1 MSYFD
6 NANTNVTR
14 KSFGSKVDK
23 TFQREGVIPVKN
35 RKKEEIDYVAE
46 SARFNELNKK
56 VESRRLNELKESRA
70 YNIALNEGYDKLKD
84 SLIKDFMSQI
94 CVESLLIDEEVVNN
108 NLRNIVSL
116 VEEQVDDLGGF
127 NGIKQIAE
135 STNNP
140 LLQNMINVCEEVCK
154 NVGKRNIKEANGEA
168 KKLSFELNKDEM
180 NDFDY
185 RKQAMGVDT
194 IVDNIKDKVFQVV
207 QDEQKMN
214 SDKQEVMNEIEGKIQ
229 ELEAPVQEAM
239 DFIFGNKIE
248 ETTLFDSLMRSHY
261 NQIIESNCSS
271 IFESDDD
278 DDDDEFENKEFNMS
292 EIDLNE
298 EKCSDDE
305 DEIEELDDDVEDEIE
320 NLYLEESIQKRA
332 RKASDKKIEKMI
344 AKNEAL
350 LEKVKRRLKEETDD
364 QIIYELKEDVK
375 IINAELKVLRNELK
389 HRDKQN
395 AIKTNFYAK
404 ESGEVINA
412 LYNSSSYDL
421 EEVLESCLENIKNEI
436 YGCKTKSLAE
446 SYKSSIRELQLI
458 CEEATKEDRVDYDP
472 NKLINKFRK
481 AILSINDA
489 KALERRIEHDT
500 KLLEKID
507 DEIKDLSESKA
518 RNIIRTL
525 SSSALFLFVR
535 IQFIPAVFSP
545 KITTKTQT
553 KKQLMRFRKTLAVC
567 IQIAKDRLEELKEQE
582 NGVKESYMTS
592 RSVSETFA
600 LMEARCGKKK
610 MVESNEDKEIAPSVN
625 DTVEEGNLLCPYC
638 ESDPCVCDEIVTEGL
653 TLNAFR
659 DKMKTFFEDLLSRK
673 LAKRDFTKI
682 RPQYLEIISV
692 TDRIEDCD
700 ALEKDL
706 EEGIQQLEKAKHK
719 YPEAKDKLQEQIDWL
734 NKTAR
739 VKIKA
744 KRKELEKKQVVESF
758 ITKLD
763 DVCESLTNII
773 EAHET
778 AYNNVVESLT
788 YEVENTTTL
797 VPYLQ
802 TKDCNLSNL
811 EFAYKTKLVCESLKD
826 GLRNVANEGEAMVIE
841 RAIKLNLTSINES
854 LEAIKDIEKMNYKSN
869 ILESGKVYLSKLQH
883 VINNNVF
890 PNSVTESTSIFNSVE
905 DVDRIFESV
914 KEYAVI
920 ESTNNKLMELV
931 MAEAIVEYTIMEAF
945 NTLKLTNYD
954 KDTVK
959 GISRRNINK

>member
-168 KKLSFELNKDEM
+168 KNLSFELNKDEM

-185 RKQAMGVDT
+185 RKQAVGIET
-194 IVDNIKDKVFQVV
+194 IIDNIKDKVFQVV

-214 SDKQEVMNEIEGKIQ
+214 SDKKEIMNEIEGKIQ

-239 DFIFGNKIE
+239 EFIFGSKIE
-248 ETTLFDSLMRSHY
+248 ETTLFDSLMRSRY
-261 NQIIESNCSS
+261 SQIIESSCSS
-271 IFESDDD
+271 IFESIDPDDEEDFEDQEFSMSEIEIDDDIEDEIDDD
-278 DDDDEFENKEFNMS
+278 DD
-292 EIDLNE
+292 I
-298 EKCSDDE
+298 E
-305 DEIEELDDDVEDEIE
+305 DEIDEDDIEDE
-320 NLYLEESIQKRA
+320 YLEESIQKRA
-332 RKASDKKIEKMI
+332 RKASDKRLNKKIIKTEERI
-344 AKNEAL
+344 AR
-350 LEKVKRRLKEETDD
+350 VKLKLSETEDKEIKD
-364 QIIYELKEDVK
+364 ELKED
-375 IINAELKVLRNELK
+375 IEILQAELKILKNELN
-389 HRDKQN
+389 HRGKQN

-404 ESGEVINA
+404 EAGDVIDSM
-412 LYNSSSYDL
+412 YNGSSYDL
-421 EEVLESCLENIKNEI
+421 E
-436 YGCKTKSLAE
+436 
-446 SYKSSIRELQLI
+446 
-458 CEEATKEDRVDYDP
+458 
-472 NKLINKFRK
+472 
-481 AILSINDA
+481 
-489 KALERRIEHDT
+489 KALESVVDSIEETT
-500 KLLEKID
+500 KSCKVITDAKKCKESVR
-507 DEIKDLSESKA
+507 EIQKSTEDIVEEAKCKDKRSCEACKPRKKSKMKEVSESKK
-518 RNIIRTL
+518 L
-525 SSSALFLFVR
+525 SVND
-535 IQFIPAVFSP
+535 IFS
-545 KITTKTQT
+545 
-553 KKQLMRFRKTLAVC
+553 
-567 IQIAKDRLEELKEQE
+567 
-582 NGVKESYMTS
+582 
-592 RSVSETFA
+592 

-610 MVESNEDKEIAPSVN
+610 TCEANEDKEIAPSVN
-625 DTVEEGNLLCPYC
+625 DTVEETGCKTKEELVMCPYC
-638 ESDPCVCDEIVTEGL
+638 ETDPCVCDEVITEGL
-653 TLNAFR
+653 TLNEFR
-659 DKMKTFFEDLLSRK
+659 AKMKTFFEDLLSRK
-673 LAKRDFTKI
+673 LAKKDFNKI
-682 RPQYLEIISV
+682 RPQYLEIIDV

-706 EEGIQQLEKAKHK
+706 EEDIKQLEKAKHK
-719 YPEAKDKLQEQIDWL
+719 HPEAKDKLQEQIEWL

-739 VKIKA
+739 VKIKD

-763 DVCESLTNII
+763 DICESLTNAI
-773 EAHET
+773 EAHEI
-778 AYNNVVESLT
+778 AYNNVLESLT
-788 YEVENTTTL
+788 YEIDNKSTL

-802 TKDCNLSNL
+802 TKDCNLTNL

-826 GLRNVANEGEAMVIE
+826 GLKHAANENEAMVIE
-841 RAIKLNLTSINES
+841 RAIELNITSINES
-854 LEAIKDIEKMNYKSN
+854 LDAIKDIEKMNYKST
-869 ILESGKVYLSKLQH
+869 ILESGKKYLTKLQY
-883 VINNNVF
+883 VINNNTF
-890 PNSVTESTSIFNSVE
+890 PNKVTESTSVFNSIE
-905 DVDRIFESV
+905 DVDKIFNSV

-920 ESTNNKLMELV
+920 ESTDGKLMEMV
-931 MAEAIVEYTIMEAF
+931 MSEAIVEYTIMEAF
-945 NTLKLTNYD
+945 NTLKLTKYD
-954 KDTVK
+954 KDTVR

>member
-185 RKQAMGVDT
+185 RKQAAGIET
-194 IVDNIKDKVFQVV
+194 IIDNIKDKVFQVV

-214 SDKQEVMNEIEGKIQ
+214 SDKKEVMNEIEGKIQ

-239 DFIFGNKIE
+239 EFIFGSKIE
-248 ETTLFDSLMRSHY
+248 ETTLFDSLMRSRY
-261 NQIIESNCSS
+261 SQIIESSCSS
-271 IFESDDD
+271 IFESIDPDDEENFEDQEFSMSEIEIDDDIEDEIDDD
-278 DDDDEFENKEFNMS
+278 D
-292 EIDLNE
+292 I
-298 EKCSDDE
+298 
-305 DEIEELDDDVEDEIE
+305 
-320 NLYLEESIQKRA
+320 
-332 RKASDKKIEKMI
+332 
-344 AKNEAL
+344 
-350 LEKVKRRLKEETDD
+350 
-364 QIIYELKEDVK
+364 
-375 IINAELKVLRNELK
+375 
-389 HRDKQN
+389 
-395 AIKTNFYAK
+395 TNFYAK
-404 ESGEVINA
+404 EAGDIIDSI
-412 LYNSSSYDL
+412 YNGSSYDL
-421 EEVLESCLENIKNEI
+421 E
-436 YGCKTKSLAE
+436 
-446 SYKSSIRELQLI
+446 
-458 CEEATKEDRVDYDP
+458 
-472 NKLINKFRK
+472 
-481 AILSINDA
+481 
-489 KALERRIEHDT
+489 KALESVVDSIEETT
-500 KLLEKID
+500 KSCKVITDAKKCKESVR
-507 DEIKDLSESKA
+507 EIQKSTEDIVEEAKCKDKKSCEACKPRKKSKMKEVSESKK
-518 RNIIRTL
+518 L
-525 SSSALFLFVR
+525 SVND
-535 IQFIPAVFSP
+535 IFS
-545 KITTKTQT
+545 
-553 KKQLMRFRKTLAVC
+553 
-567 IQIAKDRLEELKEQE
+567 
-582 NGVKESYMTS
+582 
-592 RSVSETFA
+592 

-610 MVESNEDKEIAPSVN
+610 TCEANEDKEIAPSVN
-625 DTVEEGNLLCPYC
+625 DTVEETGCKTKEELVMCPYC
-638 ESDPCVCDEIVTEGL
+638 ETDPCVCDEVITEGL
-653 TLNAFR
+653 TLNEFR
-659 DKMKTFFEDLLSRK
+659 AKMKTFFEDLLSRK
-673 LAKRDFTKI
+673 LAKKDFNKI
-682 RPQYLEIISV
+682 RPQYLEIIDV

-706 EEGIQQLEKAKHK
+706 EEDIKQLEKAKHK
-719 YPEAKDKLQEQIDWL
+719 HPEAKDKLQEQIDWL

-739 VKIKA
+739 VKIKD

-763 DVCESLTNII
+763 DICESLTNVI
-773 EAHET
+773 EAHEI
-778 AYNNVVESLT
+778 AYNNVLESLT
-788 YEVENTTTL
+788 YEIDNKSTL

-802 TKDCNLSNL
+802 TKDCNLTNL

-826 GLRNVANEGEAMVIE
+826 GLKHAANENEAMVIE
-841 RAIKLNLTSINES
+841 RAIELNITSINES
-854 LEAIKDIEKMNYKSN
+854 LDAIKDIEKMNYKST
-869 ILESGKVYLSKLQH
+869 ILESGKKYLTKLQY
-883 VINNNVF
+883 VINNNTF
-890 PNSVTESTSIFNSVE
+890 PNKVTESTSVFNSIE
-905 DVDRIFESV
+905 DVDKIFNSV

-920 ESTNNKLMELV
+920 ESTDGKLMEMV
-931 MAEAIVEYTIMEAF
+931 MSEAIVEYTIMEAF
-945 NTLKLTNYD
+945 NTLKLTKYD
-954 KDTVK
+954 KDTVR

>member
-185 RKQAMGVDT
+185 RKQAVGIET
-194 IVDNIKDKVFQVV
+194 IIDNIKDKVFQVV

-214 SDKQEVMNEIEGKIQ
+214 SDKKEIMNEIEGKIQ

-239 DFIFGNKIE
+239 EFIFGSKIE
-248 ETTLFDSLMRSHY
+248 ETTLFDSLMRSRY
-261 NQIIESNCSS
+261 SQIIESSCSS
-271 IFESDDD
+271 IFESIDP
-278 DDDDEFENKEFNMS
+278 DDEENFEDQEFSMS
-292 EIDLNE
+292 EIE
-298 EKCSDDE
+298 IDDDIE
-305 DEIEELDDDVEDEIE
+305 DEIDDND
-320 NLYLEESIQKRA
+320 LTS
-332 RKASDKKIEKMI
+332 
-344 AKNEAL
+344 
-350 LEKVKRRLKEETDD
+350 
-364 QIIYELKEDVK
+364 
-375 IINAELKVLRNELK
+375 
-389 HRDKQN
+389 
-395 AIKTNFYAK
+395 FYAK
-404 ESGEVINA
+404 EAGDIIDSI
-412 LYNSSSYDL
+412 YNGSSYDL
-421 EEVLESCLENIKNEI
+421 EKALESVVDSIEET
-436 YGCKTKSLAE
+436 TKSCKVITDAKKCKE
-446 SYKSSIRELQLI
+446 SIREIQKSTEDI
-458 CEEATKEDRVDYDP
+458 VEEAKCKDKRSCEACKPRKKSKMKEV
-472 NKLINKFRK
+472 
-481 AILSINDA
+481 
-489 KALERRIEHDT
+489 
-500 KLLEKID
+500 
-507 DEIKDLSESKA
+507 SESKK
-518 RNIIRTL
+518 L
-525 SSSALFLFVR
+525 SVND
-535 IQFIPAVFSP
+535 IFS
-545 KITTKTQT
+545 
-553 KKQLMRFRKTLAVC
+553 
-567 IQIAKDRLEELKEQE
+567 
-582 NGVKESYMTS
+582 
-592 RSVSETFA
+592 

-610 MVESNEDKEIAPSVN
+610 TCEANEDKEIAPSVN
-625 DTVEEGNLLCPYC
+625 DTVEETGCKTKEELVMCPYC
-638 ESDPCVCDEIVTEGL
+638 ETDPCVCDEVITEGL
-653 TLNAFR
+653 TLNEFR
-659 DKMKTFFEDLLSRK
+659 AKMKTFFEDLLSRK
-673 LAKRDFTKI
+673 LAKKDFNKI
-682 RPQYLEIISV
+682 RPQYLEIIDV

-706 EEGIQQLEKAKHK
+706 EEDIKQLEKAKHK
-719 YPEAKDKLQEQIDWL
+719 HPEAKDKLQEQIDWL

-739 VKIKA
+739 VKIKD

-763 DVCESLTNII
+763 DICESLTNVI
-773 EAHET
+773 EAHEI
-778 AYNNVVESLT
+778 AYNNVLESLT
-788 YEVENTTTL
+788 YEIDNKSTL

-802 TKDCNLSNL
+802 TKDCNLTNL

-826 GLRNVANEGEAMVIE
+826 GLKHAANENEAMVIE
-841 RAIKLNLTSINES
+841 RAIELNITSINES
-854 LEAIKDIEKMNYKSN
+854 LDAIKDIEKMNYKST
-869 ILESGKVYLSKLQH
+869 ILESGKKYLTKLQY
-883 VINNNVF
+883 VINNNTF
-890 PNSVTESTSIFNSVE
+890 PNKVTESTSVFNSIE
-905 DVDRIFESV
+905 DVDKIFNSV

-920 ESTNNKLMELV
+920 ESTDGKLMEMV
-931 MAEAIVEYTIMEAF
+931 MSEAIVEYTIMEAF
-945 NTLKLTNYD
+945 NTLKLTKYD
-954 KDTVK
+954 KDTVR

>member
-1 MSYFD
+1 
-6 NANTNVTR
+6 
-14 KSFGSKVDK
+14 
-23 TFQREGVIPVKN
+23 
-35 RKKEEIDYVAE
+35 
-46 SARFNELNKK
+46 
-56 VESRRLNELKESRA
+56 
-70 YNIALNEGYDKLKD
+70 
-84 SLIKDFMSQI
+84 
-94 CVESLLIDEEVVNN
+94 
-108 NLRNIVSL
+108 
-116 VEEQVDDLGGF
+116 
-127 NGIKQIAE
+127 
-135 STNNP
+135 
-140 LLQNMINVCEEVCK
+140 
-154 NVGKRNIKEANGEA
+154 
-168 KKLSFELNKDEM
+168 
-180 NDFDY
+180 
-185 RKQAMGVDT
+185 
-194 IVDNIKDKVFQVV
+194 
-207 QDEQKMN
+207 
-214 SDKQEVMNEIEGKIQ
+214 
-229 ELEAPVQEAM
+229 
-239 DFIFGNKIE
+239 
-248 ETTLFDSLMRSHY
+248 
-261 NQIIESNCSS
+261 
-271 IFESDDD
+271 
-278 DDDDEFENKEFNMS
+278 
-292 EIDLNE
+292 
-298 EKCSDDE
+298 
-305 DEIEELDDDVEDEIE
+305 
-320 NLYLEESIQKRA
+320 
-332 RKASDKKIEKMI
+332 
-344 AKNEAL
+344 
-350 LEKVKRRLKEETDD
+350 
-364 QIIYELKEDVK
+364 
-375 IINAELKVLRNELK
+375 
-389 HRDKQN
+389 
-395 AIKTNFYAK
+395 
-404 ESGEVINA
+404 
-412 LYNSSSYDL
+412 
-421 EEVLESCLENIKNEI
+421 
-436 YGCKTKSLAE
+436 
-446 SYKSSIRELQLI
+446 
-458 CEEATKEDRVDYDP
+458 
-472 NKLINKFRK
+472 
-481 AILSINDA
+481 
-489 KALERRIEHDT
+489 
-500 KLLEKID
+500 
-507 DEIKDLSESKA
+507 
-518 RNIIRTL
+518 
-525 SSSALFLFVR
+525 
-535 IQFIPAVFSP
+535 
-545 KITTKTQT
+545 
-553 KKQLMRFRKTLAVC
+553 
-567 IQIAKDRLEELKEQE
+567 
-582 NGVKESYMTS
+582 
-592 RSVSETFA
+592 
-600 LMEARCGKKK
+600 
-610 MVESNEDKEIAPSVN
+610 
-625 DTVEEGNLLCPYC
+625 
-638 ESDPCVCDEIVTEGL
+638 
-653 TLNAFR
+653 
-659 DKMKTFFEDLLSRK
+659 MKTFFEDLLSRK